1 MTDVKMLYS
10 PITLDT
16 QGGRRW
22 MGGVNGWKADT
33 TPPPYKHLTLS
44 WTGDLILK
52 TPRVCTQ
59 LASGVQR
66 SGVKESEAAPGPGA
80 ETRRNVLLAASWP
93 LTLRLRP
100 KYLQHLLVRV
110 LMGQGRQPS
119 EAGGGPEALKPSP
132 AVPTL
137 TPPGPYIS
145 HMALLIHYGMRKL
158 RQGQILQRIR
168 GGIWLP
174 FSR

>member
-1 MTDVKMLYS
+1 MDGRCKWLEGRHHPSSIQT
-10 PITLDT
+10 PNCILDWRFDSKDPK
-16 QGGRRW
+16 G
-22 MGGVNGWKADT
+22 M
-33 TPPPYKHLTLS
+33 HS
-44 WTGDLILK
+44 
-52 TPRVCTQ
+52 

>member
-1 MTDVKMLYS
+1 MV
-10 PITLDT
+10 
-16 QGGRRW
+16 GRQ
-22 MGGVNGWKADT
+22 T
-33 TPPPYKHLTLS
+33 PPPPPYKHLIVS

-66 SGVKESEAAPGPGA
+66 SGVKESEAAPGPGV

-93 LTLRLRP
+93 LTLLLRP

-132 AVPTL
+132 AVTTL
-137 TPPGPYIS
+137 TPPRPYIS
-145 HMALLIHYGMRKL
+145 HMVLLIHYGMRKL
-158 RQGQILQRIR
+158 RQGHPTGNKGWDLAPLLQIGDQKF
-168 GGIWLP
+168 P
-174 FSR
+174 